1 MLCQKCNGEIMDGA
15 AFCPWCGKKVKDE
28 SIKRRRVRANGQ
40 GTVYR
45 LPSGKW
51 IAKKVLGYELIPGSN
66 PPKKRAIVVTRSDFT
81 RKVDALSFLPILGTE
96 ADTRNIK
103 HGCKMPS
110 EPEDKTTI
118 TLKELYD
125 LWFPTHRAGKSTMGN
140 YRAGFKVFQNVWGV
154 PMKYQDIDDLQE
166 CMDTCGKGIRTRE
179 DGKKALGLV
188 YKYGMPRGY
197 VPSNAAGKP
206 NLAEF
211 LIVGGGERGHKDGLP
226 EEELEK
232 VRRSVGTVPYAD
244 YILANCYLG
253 FRPSAFIAL
262 TGADY
267 NPKEKAFVGGIKTE
281 AGIGRTV
288 TVSPKIQSIIDARIA
303 VSGDGPVF
311 SYLED
316 GRPLTLE
323 KYREV
328 FYTALEMCGIEN
340 PITVAN
346 GIEWHKYTPHS
357 CRHTFATLMKRV
369 EAPDKDKLALIGH
382 TDPEML
388 RYYQDVSYTDLRHI
402 TDAL

>member
-1 MLCQKCNGEIMDGA
+1 MECARCKADVPTGA
-15 AFCPWCGKKVKDE
+15 SFCPWCGKKVQSKE
-28 SIKRRRVRANGQ
+28 RTRRVRANGQ
-40 GTVYR
+40 GTVYKM
-45 LPSGKW
+45 PNGKW
-51 IAKKVLGYELIPGSN
+51 RAKKIIRVENIPGSD
-66 PPKKRAIVVTRSDFT
+66 PPKSRNIVVTRSDFA
-81 RKVDALSFLPILGTE
+81 RKVDALNYLPILGTE
-96 ADTRNIK
+96 ADTRNTK
-103 HGCKMPS
+103 HGYKAPA
-110 EPEDKTTI
+110 EPADKTMT

-140 YRAGFKVFQNVWGV
+140 YRAGFKVFRDVWDV

-166 CMDTCGKGIRTRE
+166 CMDSCGKGIRTRE

-197 VPSNAAGKP
+197 VPNNAAGKP

-226 EEELEK
+226 AEELEK

-267 NPKEKAFVGGIKTE
+267 NPAEKAFVGGIKTE

-303 VSGDGPVF
+303 AAGDGPVF
-311 SYLED
+311 PYLED
-316 GRPLTLE
+316 GRPLTPE

-328 FYTALEMCGIEN
+328 FYTALERCGIEN
-340 PITVAN
+340 PITVTN

-402 TDAL
+402 TDAI

>member
-1 MLCQKCNGEIMDGA
+1 MQCQKCKAEIQDDMS
-15 AFCPWCGKKVKDE
+15 FCPWCGKKVQIKDN
-28 SIKRRRVRANGQ
+28 SRRRVRANGQ

-45 LPSGKW
+45 LKSGKW
-51 IAKKVLGYELIPGSN
+51 MAKKVLGYVIVPDTD

-81 RKVDALSFLPILGTE
+81 RKVDALDFLPILGTA
-96 ADTRNIK
+96 ADTRNTK
-103 HGCKMPS
+103 HGCKAPAQ
-110 EPEDKTTI
+110 PEDKTII

-140 YRAGFKVFQNVWGV
+140 YRAGFKVFQDVWDM

-197 VPSNAAGKP
+197 VPNNAAGKP

-232 VRRSVGTVPYAD
+232 VRRNVGTVPYAD

-303 VSGDGPVF
+303 AAGDGPVF
-311 SYLED
+311 PYMED
-316 GRPLTLE
+316 GRPLTIE

-328 FYTALEMCGIEN
+328 FYTALERCGIEN

-346 GIEWHKYTPHS
+346 GIEWHKYTPNS

-369 EAPDKDKLALIGH
+369 KAPDKDKLALIGH

-388 RYYQDVSYTDLRHI
+388 RYYQDVSYTDLRQI